1 MIALRCFFD
10 IKTHRF
16 YAVIAWFNGGLFK
29 TIDIPPLTIQ
39 DLAALRTAA
48 ETLDWRSIE
57 PVIFG
62 TLFERGLNPLARA
75 PLGAH
80 YTDTANQFVI
90 TRHTDT
96 EHEHIHI
103 LANRI
108 THAGAVV
115 SLAPLLEQERAATAA
130 AQAKVEQAIAQ
141 AAKLEGMPEAFKVGR

>member
-75 PLGAH
+75 PLATIVSRGEA
-80 YTDTANQFVI
+80 AR
-90 TRHTDT
+90 RHA
-96 EHEHIHI
+96 EREVQRR
-103 LANRI
+103 AVQREA
-108 THAGAVV
+108 AGAMTREVYEGKAEQKRA
-115 SLAPLLEQERAATAA
+115 SARLLRAQGKTWAEV
-130 AQAKVEQAIAQ
+130 AKA
-141 AAKLEGMPEAFKVGR
+141 VGYKDANSARVACR